1 MPYTGGRNYFAVKN
15 FINETSFF
23 EWDPAI
29 YDSYFK
35 QAKGAVDVNIPKL
48 NEMAFEQVEL
58 SGVPFSTFVKNKSAQ
73 GHNANY
79 SLVLRGYVRTWLNN
93 IFSEYD
99 RVGLLDRLTDRTP
112 G

>member
-1 MPYTGGRNYFAVKN
+1 
-15 FINETSFF
+15 
-23 EWDPAI
+23 
-29 YDSYFK
+29 
-35 QAKGAVDVNIPKL
+35 
-48 NEMAFEQVEL
+48 MAFEQVEL

-99 RVGLLDRLTDRTP
+99 RVGLLDRLTDRTQ